1 MGALRSQNGIARAGR
16 SNFCIWIYD
25 FPKSS
30 DESTINF
37 HNRSRLGVYLTRSL
51 CRFIL
56 SSPKLWHRWRWAR
69 CARCCSP
76 DRREMQCFF
85 PDVVVFFARSLESG
99 LLNIFKRASYRLWDG
114 KKNALKFVRALTGC
128 VTCDRLGDPWNSH
141 VRITKDGWL
150 HGDMVRWR
158 NQKVFQCPW
167 IWKSM
172 EKLEKKEVW
181 RFESYLSQLWMFL
194 GFWLFCTGPF
204 LHKLRNRTAAERR
217 DLALTLSS
225 DSNFSRCHAL
235 TTLPNLWESYY
246 VYYVYSM
253 NVLYIIHRTLKSH
266 ILSLVFTINIFFAG
280 NDRNFP
286 CSIPPAILLEAI
298 CPCT

>member
-1 MGALRSQNGIARAGR
+1 MLHFSCSSFVRNCAKIWIPWTSPMGALRSQNGIARAGR
-16 SNFCIWIYD
+16 SNFCTGIYD

-76 DRREMQCFF
+76 DRREMRCFF
-85 PDVVVFFARSLESG
+85 PDVVVFFARSSESG
-99 LLNIFKRASYRLWDG
+99 LLNIFKRK
-114 KKNALKFVRALTGC
+114 KKNALKFVRALTGS

-150 HGDMVRWR
+150 HDDMVRWR

-167 IWKSM
+167 IWKR
-172 EKLEKKEVW
+172 K
-181 RFESYLSQLWMFL
+181 RFEGLNLCRNFECFWGFDM
-194 GFWLFCTGPF
+194 FWLFCTGPF
-204 LHKLRNRTAAERR
+204 FHKPRNRTAAERR
-217 DLALTLSS
+217 DLALTLSHS

-235 TTLPNLWESYY
+235 STLPNLWESYY
-246 VYYVYSM
+246 VYYVYSI
-253 NVLYIIHRTLKSH
+253 NVFYIVTKY
-266 ILSLVFTINIFFAG
+266 
-280 NDRNFP
+280 RNHWNRIS
-286 CSIPPAILLEAI
+286 CI
-298 CPCT
+298 CIQH